1 VKATFDPN
9 DRRSSS
15 FPTERMLEEVL
26 AEIESAIDDVRFGIL
41 DRSEPDPKKRK
52 RGLSAFDL
60 VQRTRSGSGDGFPRS
75 SGVGGGGQR
84 SSDYSIVESTV
95 ERRLDHGEAG
105 DPVKAFWAM
114 WNDLIE
120 MRKAGRSAVQKLA
133 DATPPVAAPGDPSCR
148 CCGNLV
154 VYALERCRWCYEWH
168 RTEGSD
174 PPASILQARQD
185 GRRITTKL
193 VAEAEAAVALQARQ
207 RKKRRR

>member
-1 VKATFDPN
+1 MAVFAPDN
-9 DRRSSS
+9 RRSTS

-26 AEIESAIDDVRFGIL
+26 AEIESAIDDLTYGIL

-75 SGVGGGGQR
+75 SGMGGGSQR
-84 SSDYSIVESTV
+84 SNDYSIVESTV
-95 ERRLDHGEAG
+95 ERRLEGGEEA
-105 DPVKAFWAM
+105 DPVKAFWAL
-114 WNDLIE
+114 WNDLILA
-120 MRKAGRSAVQKLA
+120 RRAARSAVQRLA
-133 DATPPVAAPGDPSCR
+133 DATPPAAAPGDPSCR

-154 VYALERCRWCYEWH
+154 VYALERCRWCWEWH
-168 RTEGSD
+168 RSQGVD
-174 PPASILQARQD
+174 PPPAILQARRD

-193 VAEAEAAVALQARQ
+193 VAEAEAEVALHARQ